1 MQLMF
6 NFIKIW
12 PIKNILKQIV
22 NVFTNGKKQIN
33 SVAMFIM
40 WLLEWKYNLNFFIK
54 KDN

>member
-1 MQLMF
+1 MF

-12 PIKNILKQIV
+12 PIKNVLKKK
-22 NVFTNGKKQIN
+22 FTNDKRQIN

-40 WLLEWKYNLNFFIK
+40 WLLALKIIIIIFLIQ